1 MLRKGSPPPTG
12 HVSYVMCPM
21 SLVTFCIYF
30 LDKVVKVVGGES
42 VINGA
47 TPSSLIKHNF
57 FHVHDYAL
65 LFFLLLF

>member
-1 MLRKGSPPPTG
+1 MY
-12 HVSYVMCPM
+12 HM

-30 LDKVVKVVGGES
+30 VDKLVKVVGGGS

-47 TPSSLIKHNF
+47 TPSSLINVTF

-65 LFFLLLF
+65 LFFYYYFDRTIFV